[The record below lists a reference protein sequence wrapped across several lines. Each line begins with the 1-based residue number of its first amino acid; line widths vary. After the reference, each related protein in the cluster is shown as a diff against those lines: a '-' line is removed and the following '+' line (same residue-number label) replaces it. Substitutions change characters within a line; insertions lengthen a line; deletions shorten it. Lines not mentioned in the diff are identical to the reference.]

1 MTQSDSQPLGGGHT
15 PPVFNKANQ
24 NTPLTAEDVKNI
36 ITQAQVGVTDP
47 VTVAM
52 QIFNNLGDNITVFG
66 DILRQ
71 ALTDSSVA
79 VDGPLSA
86 LVAAAQSITKIGS
99 RVAVTNSEEIKTEI
113 GGTAI
118 RFKSLVT
125 FDVGT
130 EGGFPTVSNIKGAAA
145 HKVFWFDIMQIQL
158 RQDQGHRYLHVV
170 TAGGTREV
178 PIP

>member
-1 MTQSDSQPLGGGHT
+1 MTPSDTQPPRRGQ
-15 PPVFNKANQ
+15 PPVLDQTSQ
-24 NTPLTAEDVKNI
+24 NVPLTVDDVKSI
-36 ITQAQVGVTDP
+36 ISQAKVASTDP
-47 VTVAM
+47 VAVGM

-86 LVAAAQSITKIGS
+86 LVAAAHNITKIGS

-118 RFKSLVT
+118 KFKSLVT

-130 EGGFPTVSNIKGAAA
+130 EGGFPTVSNIQGAAA
-145 HKVFWFDIMQIQL
+145 HKVFWFDITTIQL
-158 RQDQGHRYLHVV
+158 REDQGKKIVHVV
-170 TAGGTREV
+170 TSGGARDFSLS
-178 PIP
+178 

>member
-1 MTQSDSQPLGGGHT
+1 MTPSDTQPPGRGQT
-15 PPVFNKANQ
+15 PALDQANQ
-24 NTPLTAEDVKNI
+24 NVPLTVDDVKNI
-36 ITQAQVGVTDP
+36 INQAQVGLTDP
-47 VTVAM
+47 VAVGM
-52 QIFNNLGDNITVFG
+52 QIFKNLGDNITVFG

-86 LVAAAQSITKIGS
+86 LVAAAQNITKIGS
-99 RVAVTNSEEIKTEI
+99 RVAVTNSEEIKTKI

-130 EGGFPTVSNIKGAAA
+130 EGGFPTVSNIQGAAA
-145 HKVFWFDIMQIQL
+145 HEVFWLDITTIQL
-158 RQDQGHRYLHVV
+158 REDQGKKVVHVV
-170 TAGGTREV
+170 TSGGARDFSLS
-178 PIP
+178 